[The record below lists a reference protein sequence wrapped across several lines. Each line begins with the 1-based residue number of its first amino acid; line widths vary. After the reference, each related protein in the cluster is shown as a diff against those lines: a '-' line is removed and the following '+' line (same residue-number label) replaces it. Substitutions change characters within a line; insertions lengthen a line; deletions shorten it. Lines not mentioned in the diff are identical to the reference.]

1 LQALKAE
8 GAVGG
13 IGISAYVA
21 DDPAGLAERFRPD
34 AMQVPVS
41 LMDQRLLRDG
51 SLARLKAL
59 NVEVHARSLFLQGL
73 LFMDPLPEN
82 LAYAAPMLTA
92 VRHRIADAAA
102 TPLDAALAFV
112 LSRPEVNVAVIGVT
126 ARHQLDQILDIIA
139 LPPPDIDWAA
149 CALHDERLLT
159 PSLW

>member
-1 LQALKAE
+1 SE

-34 AMQVPVS
+34 AMQVPFS

-73 LFMDPLPEN
+73 LFMDRLPEN
-82 LAYAAPMLTA
+82 LAYAAPMFTA
-92 VRHRIADAAA
+92 IRNRIAAAAA

-112 LSRPEVNVAVIGVT
+112 LSRPEVDVAVIGVT

-139 LPPPDIDWAA
+139 LPPPDIDWTA
-149 CALHDERLLT
+149 CALDDTRLLT